1 MTENPSDYTEDDL
14 EEYKYKLETHFDYP
28 TYHYEYKEKEKHI
41 FCILRVKLYFVSAKL
56 NRKSETSKRFRIFL
70 LCFNVF

>member
-1 MTENPSDYTEDDL
+1 MTENQSDYTEDDL

-41 FCILRVKLYFVSAKL
+41 FCILRVKLYFDGAKL

-70 LCFNVF
+70 LYLNIF